1 MARPKLNTP
10 LRRFYINLT
19 LREGEDDDLI
29 AFFERIPERQR
40 VRAIKLA
47 LRTGDLATLQND
59 MDAEDDSLV
68 DALDDL
74 CFSVARLIGDTEF
87 TEACPERSRRGGT
100 KRTERTR

>member
-40 VRAIKLA
+40 VLAIKLA
-47 LRTGDLATLQND
+47 LRTGNPAQ
-59 MDAEDDSLV
+59 
-68 DALDDL
+68 
-74 CFSVARLIGDTEF
+74 
-87 TEACPERSRRGGT
+87 
-100 KRTERTR
+100 

>member
-19 LREGEDDDLI
+19 LRDGEDDDLI

-74 CFSVARLIGDTEF
+74 CL
-87 TEACPERSRRGGT
+87 
-100 KRTERTR
+100 

>member
-47 LRTGDLATLQND
+47 LRTGDLATLQSD
-59 MDAEDDSLV
+59 MNAEDDSLV

-74 CFSVARLIGDTEF
+74 CL
-87 TEACPERSRRGGT
+87 
-100 KRTERTR
+100 

>member
-47 LRTGDLATLQND
+47 LRTGDLATLQSD

-74 CFSVARLIGDTEF
+74 CL
-87 TEACPERSRRGGT
+87 
-100 KRTERTR
+100 

>member
-19 LREGEDDDLI
+19 LRDGEDDDLI

-47 LRTGDLATLQND
+47 LRTGDLATLHSD
-59 MDAEDDSLV
+59 MDAEDDSLIDV
-68 DALDDL
+68 LDDL
-74 CFSVARLIGDTEF
+74 CL
-87 TEACPERSRRGGT
+87 
-100 KRTERTR
+100 

>member
-47 LRTGDLATLQND
+47 LRTGDLATLQSD
-59 MDAEDDSLV
+59 IDAEDDSLV

-74 CFSVARLIGDTEF
+74 CL
-87 TEACPERSRRGGT
+87 
-100 KRTERTR
+100 

>member
-1 MARPKLNTP
+1 MARPRLNTP

-47 LRTGDLATLQND
+47 LRTGDLATLQSD

-74 CFSVARLIGDTEF
+74 CL
-87 TEACPERSRRGGT
+87 
-100 KRTERTR
+100 

>member
-19 LREGEDDDLI
+19 LRDGEDDDLI

-47 LRTGDLATLQND
+47 LRTGDLATLQSD

-74 CFSVARLIGDTEF
+74 CL
-87 TEACPERSRRGGT
+87 
-100 KRTERTR
+100 

>member
-19 LREGEDDDLI
+19 LRDGEDDDLI

-40 VRAIKLA
+40 VRTIKLA
-47 LRTGDLATLQND
+47 LRTGDLATLQSD

-74 CFSVARLIGDTEF
+74 CL
-87 TEACPERSRRGGT
+87 
-100 KRTERTR
+100 

>member
-59 MDAEDDSLV
+59 MDAEDDFLV

-74 CFSVARLIGDTEF
+74 CL
-87 TEACPERSRRGGT
+87 
-100 KRTERTR
+100 